1 MNQQFD
7 DYQTYKRWLYFV
19 LLFLGIPM
27 VVVSAAPQLFSSS
40 TLGFFIGFI
49 FLPAAFGLPFL
60 VRRSFGKGWK
70 TGLLALVTFIAV
82 VAGCDRITEQSKR
95 DGAEQI
101 IAFAAAT
108 QAAIPTNTPTPTAT
122 ATRTPTATRTATA
135 TATATNTSTATTT
148 PTITPTPTATLPPES
163 YTATAAAF
171 SATETR
177 IAKEYSATATQEE
190 FAYRSTATAD
200 ALAATRQAQ
209 SDERTATAVAKQ
221 ATAEYLQGF
230 VNIDYRELRDYP
242 GSHVGEQ
249 VCVQGTI
256 FNVIPPTEVQMYFA
270 GTYDAVY
277 ISFEEA
283 YTGVYEDSYVKVCGL
298 AADTL
303 SFKNA
308 SGNTVTQPHI
318 MFAFFR

>member
-1 MNQQFD
+1 MNQA
-7 DYQTYKRWLYFV
+7 YKKWLYLV
-19 LLFLGIPM
+19 LLFPGIPM
-27 VVVSAAPQLFSSS
+27 VVVSAAPQLFSRSI
-40 TLGFFIGFI
+40 LGLFSVL
-49 FLPAAFGLPFL
+49 FLLSLCGLPLL
-60 VRRSFGKGWK
+60 VIGSFGKGWK

>member
-1 MNQQFD
+1 MNQA
-7 DYQTYKRWLYFV
+7 YKKWLYLV
-19 LLFLGIPM
+19 LLFPGIPM
-27 VVVSAAPQLFSSS
+27 VVVSAAPQLFSRSI
-40 TLGFFIGFI
+40 LGLFSVL
-49 FLPAAFGLPFL
+49 FLLSLCGLPLL
-60 VRRSFGKGWK
+60 VIGSFGKGWK
-70 TGLLALVTFIAV
+70 AGLLAIVTFIAIFT
-82 VAGCDRITEQSKR
+82 GFDRVTEQDKR
-95 DGAEQI
+95 NQADEIVG
-101 IAFAAAT
+101 FAAAT
-108 QAAIPTNTPTPTAT
+108 QAAIPTNTATPTAT

-256 FNVIPPTEVQMYFA
+256 FNVNPPTEVQMYFA

-298 AADTL
+298 AADTV